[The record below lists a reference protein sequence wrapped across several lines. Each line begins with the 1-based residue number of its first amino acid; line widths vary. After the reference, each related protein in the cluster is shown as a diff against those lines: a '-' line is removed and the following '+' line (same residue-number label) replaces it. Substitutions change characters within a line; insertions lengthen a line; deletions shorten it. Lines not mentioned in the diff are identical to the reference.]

1 MRGTTVA
8 VQPET
13 QVQPETHS
21 ITVDRPAGA
30 TVSVQPVAGGEAA
43 RAGDLRW
50 GNVVLNGLT
59 ILYFLFALFPL
70 VWMLLLSLKPQ
81 NQLFT
86 TYFRFTPTLAAYREI
101 LGVDGGGSAF
111 LRFFAN
117 SLIVSLGAVAISLVI
132 GVPAAYA
139 FARWRFRGGESLL
152 FTLLSFRFAP
162 ELMVIIPLLVIY
174 RRIGLFDTH
183 LGLVWVYQLI
193 TLPLIVWILRSYF
206 QDLTPEL
213 EQSALLDGYNRPQA
227 FLKVAVPLIRPGL
240 AAAGLLAFIFAWN
253 SFVFPFALTGSNAQT
268 VTVGSLSFLGGATP
282 RYNLTA
288 AAALIALIPPLIL
301 ALSIQRFLVRGLTF
315 GAVKG

>member
-1 MRGTTVA
+1 LGREGIVA
-8 VQPET
+8 VQQEA
-13 QVQPETHS
+13 
-21 ITVDRPAGA
+21 PA
-30 TVSVQPVAGGEAA
+30 T
-43 RAGDLRW
+43 AGDRALTTSESEPIKSPDRGVRW
-50 GNVVLNGLT
+50 RNLAMSALT
-59 ILYFLFALFPL
+59 VLYFLFALFPV
-70 VWMLLLSLKPQ
+70 VWMIILSLKPQ
-81 NQLFT
+81 DKLFT
-86 TYFRFTPTLAAYREI
+86 TYFQFEPTLAAYREI
-101 LGVDGGGSAF
+101 LGGAGGQGGATF

-117 SLIVSLGAVAISLVI
+117 SLIVSLGAVLLSLVV

-139 FARWRFRGGESLL
+139 FARWNFRGGESLL

-174 RRIGLFDTH
+174 RRLGLFDTH
-183 LGLVWVYQLI
+183 LGLIWVYQLI

-227 FLKVAVPLIRPGL
+227 FLKIAVPLIRPGL

-253 SFVFPFALTGSNAQT
+253 SFIFPFALTGSNAQT

-288 AAALIALIPPLIL
+288 AAALIALIPPLLL

>member
-1 MRGTTVA
+1 LAREGTVTVA
-8 VQPET
+8 QEAQET
-13 QVQPETHS
+13 TGGRAFTTPVSEVNPS
-21 ITVDRPAGA
+21 RARGVGWRDLAISALTV
-30 TVSVQPVAGGEAA
+30 
-43 RAGDLRW
+43 
-50 GNVVLNGLT
+50 
-59 ILYFLFALFPL
+59 LYFVFALFPV
-70 VWMLLLSLKPQ
+70 VWMIILSLKPQ
-81 NQLFT
+81 DKLFT
-86 TYFRFTPTLAAYREI
+86 TYFQFEPTLAAYREI
-101 LGVDGGGSAF
+101 FSGAGGQGGATF

-117 SLIVSLGAVAISLVI
+117 SLVVSLGAVLVSLVV

-139 FARWRFRGGESLL
+139 FARWNFRGGESLL

-174 RRIGLFDTH
+174 RRLGLFDTH
-183 LGLVWVYQLI
+183 LGLIWVYQLI

-227 FLKVAVPLIRPGL
+227 FLKVAVPLVRPGL

-253 SFVFPFALTGSNAQT
+253 SFIFPFALTGSNAQT

-288 AAALIALIPPLIL
+288 AAALIALIPPLLL

>member
-1 MRGTTVA
+1 LAREGTVIVAQEAQATTGDRAFTTPVSESIQLPGRGVRWRDLAISALTV
-8 VQPET
+8 
-13 QVQPETHS
+13 
-21 ITVDRPAGA
+21 
-30 TVSVQPVAGGEAA
+30 
-43 RAGDLRW
+43 
-50 GNVVLNGLT
+50 
-59 ILYFLFALFPL
+59 LYFVFALFPV
-70 VWMLLLSLKPQ
+70 VWMIILSLKPQ
-81 NQLFT
+81 DKLFT
-86 TYFRFTPTLAAYREI
+86 TYFQFEPTFAAYQEI
-101 LGVDGGGSAF
+101 LGAAGGQGGSTF

-117 SLIVSLGAVAISLVI
+117 SLIVSLGAVLVSLVV

-139 FARWRFRGGESLL
+139 FARWNFRGGESLL

-174 RRIGLFDTH
+174 RRLGLFDTH
-183 LGLVWVYQLI
+183 LGLIWVYQLI
-193 TLPLIVWILRSYF
+193 TLPLIIWILRSYF

-253 SFVFPFALTGSNAQT
+253 SFIFPFALTGSNAQT

-288 AAALIALIPPLIL
+288 AAALIALIPPLLL

>member
-1 MRGTTVA
+1 M
-8 VQPET
+8 
-13 QVQPETHS
+13 
-21 ITVDRPAGA
+21 I
-30 TVSVQPVAGGEAA
+30 
-43 RAGDLRW
+43 
-50 GNVVLNGLT
+50 
-59 ILYFLFALFPL
+59 I
-70 VWMLLLSLKPQ
+70 LSLKPQ
-81 NQLFT
+81 EKLFT
-86 TYFRFTPTLAAYREI
+86 TYFQFEPTLAAYREI
-101 LGVDGGGSAF
+101 FSGAGGQGGSTF

-117 SLIVSLGAVAISLVI
+117 SLVVSLGAVLVSLVV

-139 FARWRFRGGESLL
+139 FARWNFRGGESLL

-174 RRIGLFDTH
+174 RRLGLFDTH
-183 LGLVWVYQLI
+183 LGLIWVYQLI

-253 SFVFPFALTGSNAQT
+253 SFIFPFALTGSNAQT

-288 AAALIALIPPLIL
+288 AAALIALIPPLLL

>member
-1 MRGTTVA
+1 VAREGIVA
-8 VQPET
+8 VQQET
-13 QVQPETHS
+13 Q
-21 ITVDRPAGA
+21 A
-30 TVSVQPVAGGEAA
+30 TVGDRAFTTPVSEPIQSRRRGVPW
-43 RAGDLRW
+43 RDLAISA
-50 GNVVLNGLT
+50 LT
-59 ILYFLFALFPL
+59 VLYFVFALFPV
-70 VWMLLLSLKPQ
+70 VWMIILSLKPQ
-81 NQLFT
+81 DKLFT
-86 TYFRFTPTLAAYREI
+86 TYFQFEPTLAAYREI
-101 LGVDGGGSAF
+101 FSGAGGQGGATF
-111 LRFFAN
+111 LRFFVN
-117 SLIVSLGAVAISLVI
+117 SLVVSLGAVLVSLVV

-139 FARWRFRGGESLL
+139 FARWNFRGGESLL

-174 RRIGLFDTH
+174 RRLGLFDTH
-183 LGLVWVYQLI
+183 LGLIWVYQLI

-227 FLKVAVPLIRPGL
+227 FLKIAVPLIRPGL
-240 AAAGLLAFIFAWN
+240 AASGLLAFIFAWN
-253 SFVFPFALTGSNAQT
+253 SFIFPFALTGSNAQT

-288 AAALIALIPPLIL
+288 AAAMIALIPPLLL

>member
-1 MRGTTVA
+1 LTREGIVA
-8 VQPET
+8 DQPEA
-13 QVQPETHS
+13 
-21 ITVDRPAGA
+21 RA
-30 TVSVQPVAGGEAA
+30 TAGG
-43 RAGDLRW
+43 RALTTPVSDPIPSRGYGVRWRDLAISA
-50 GNVVLNGLT
+50 LT
-59 ILYFLFALFPL
+59 VLYFVFALFP
-70 VWMLLLSLKPQ
+70 VAWMIILSLKPQ
-81 NQLFT
+81 DKLFT
-86 TYFRFTPTLAAYREI
+86 TYFQFEPTLAAYREI
-101 LGVDGGGSAF
+101 FSGAGGQGGATF

-117 SLIVSLGAVAISLVI
+117 SLVVSLGAVLVSLVV

-139 FARWRFRGGESLL
+139 FARWNFRGGESLL

-174 RRIGLFDTH
+174 RRLGLFDTH
-183 LGLVWVYQLI
+183 LGLIWVYQLI

-227 FLKVAVPLIRPGL
+227 FLKIAVPLIRPGL

-253 SFVFPFALTGSNAQT
+253 SFIFPFALTGSNAQT
-268 VTVGSLSFLGGATP
+268 VTVGSLSFLGGAKP

-288 AAALIALIPPLIL
+288 AAALIALIPPLLL

>member
-1 MRGTTVA
+1 LAGEGIAA
-8 VQPET
+8 VQQET
-13 QVQPETHS
+13 QAT
-21 ITVDRPAGA
+21 AGN
-30 TVSVQPVAGGEAA
+30 
-43 RAGDLRW
+43 RALTPQSEPIQQRSRGVRWRDLA
-50 GNVVLNGLT
+50 LSALT
-59 ILYFLFALFPL
+59 LLYFIFALFPV
-70 VWMLLLSLKPQ
+70 VWMIILSLKPQ
-81 NQLFT
+81 DKLFT
-86 TYFRFTPTLAAYREI
+86 TYFQFEPTLAAYIEI
-101 LGVDGGGSAF
+101 FSGTGGQAGATY
-111 LRFFAN
+111 LRFFFN
-117 SLIVSLGAVAISLVI
+117 SLIVSLGAVLVSLVV

-139 FARWRFRGGESLL
+139 FARWNFRGGESLL

-174 RRIGLFDTH
+174 RRLGLFDTH
-183 LGLVWVYQLI
+183 LGLIWVYQLI

-227 FLKVAVPLIRPGL
+227 FLKIAVPLIRPGL

-253 SFVFPFALTGSNAQT
+253 SFIFPFALTGSNAQT

-288 AAALIALIPPLIL
+288 AAALVALIPPLLL

>member
-1 MRGTTVA
+1 LAREGTA
-8 VQPET
+8 AIQQET
-13 QVQPETHS
+13 Q
-21 ITVDRPAGA
+21 A
-30 TVSVQPVAGGEAA
+30 T
-43 RAGDLRW
+43 AGDDALTTPVSEPITTRGRGIRW
-50 GNVVLNGLT
+50 RDLAISALT
-59 ILYFLFALFPL
+59 VLYFVFALFPV
-70 VWMLLLSLKPQ
+70 VWMIILSLKPQ
-81 NQLFT
+81 DKLFT
-86 TYFRFTPTLAAYREI
+86 TYFQFEPTLAAYIEI
-101 LGVDGGGSAF
+101 FSGTGGQAGATY
-111 LRFFAN
+111 LRFFMN
-117 SLIVSLGAVAISLVI
+117 SLVVSLGAVLVSLVV

-139 FARWRFRGGESLL
+139 FARWNFRGGESLL

-174 RRIGLFDTH
+174 RRLGLFDTH
-183 LGLVWVYQLI
+183 LGLIWVYQLI

-227 FLKVAVPLIRPGL
+227 FLKIAVPLIRPGL

-253 SFVFPFALTGSNAQT
+253 SFIFPFALTGSNAQT

-288 AAALIALIPPLIL
+288 AAALIALIPPLLL

>member
-1 MRGTTVA
+1 MAREGIAA
-8 VQPET
+8 VQQET
-13 QVQPETHS
+13 Q
-21 ITVDRPAGA
+21 A
-30 TVSVQPVAGGEAA
+30 T
-43 RAGDLRW
+43 AGDGALTTPVSEPIPSRGRGVRW
-50 GNVVLNGLT
+50 RDLAISALT
-59 ILYFLFALFPL
+59 VLYFVFALFPV
-70 VWMLLLSLKPQ
+70 VWMIILSLKPQ
-81 NQLFT
+81 DKLFT
-86 TYFRFTPTLAAYREI
+86 TYFQFEPTLAAYIEI
-101 LGVDGGGSAF
+101 FSGTGGQAGATYI
-111 LRFFAN
+111 RFFVN
-117 SLIVSLGAVAISLVI
+117 SLVVSLGAVLVSLVV

-139 FARWRFRGGESLL
+139 FARWNFRGGESLL

-174 RRIGLFDTH
+174 RRLGLFDTH
-183 LGLVWVYQLI
+183 LGLIWVYQLI

-227 FLKVAVPLIRPGL
+227 FLKIAVPLIRPGL

-253 SFVFPFALTGSNAQT
+253 SFIFPFALTGSNAQT
-268 VTVGSLSFLGGATP
+268 VTVGSLSFLGGAKP

-288 AAALIALIPPLIL
+288 AAALIALIPPLLL

>member
-1 MRGTTVA
+1 MAREGIAA
-8 VQPET
+8 VQQET
-13 QVQPETHS
+13 Q
-21 ITVDRPAGA
+21 A
-30 TVSVQPVAGGEAA
+30 T
-43 RAGDLRW
+43 AGDRALTTPVSELIPSRGRGVRW
-50 GNVVLNGLT
+50 RDLAISALT
-59 ILYFLFALFPL
+59 VLYFVFALFPV
-70 VWMLLLSLKPQ
+70 VWMIILSLKPQ
-81 NQLFT
+81 DKLFT
-86 TYFRFTPTLAAYREI
+86 TYFQFEPTLAAYIEI
-101 LGVDGGGSAF
+101 FSGTGGQAGATYI
-111 LRFFAN
+111 RFFIN
-117 SLIVSLGAVAISLVI
+117 SLVVSLGAVLVSLVV

-139 FARWRFRGGESLL
+139 FARWTFRGGESLL

-174 RRIGLFDTH
+174 RRLGLFDTH
-183 LGLVWVYQLI
+183 LGLIWVYQLI

-227 FLKVAVPLIRPGL
+227 FLKIAVPLIRPGL

-253 SFVFPFALTGSNAQT
+253 SFIFPFALTGSNAQT

-288 AAALIALIPPLIL
+288 AAALIALIPPLLL

>member
-1 MRGTTVA
+1 MAREGTVTVA
-8 VQPET
+8 QEAQATTGDRAFTTPVSE
-13 QVQPETHS
+13 S
-21 ITVDRPAGA
+21 IPARGRGVRWRDLAISALTV
-30 TVSVQPVAGGEAA
+30 
-43 RAGDLRW
+43 
-50 GNVVLNGLT
+50 
-59 ILYFLFALFPL
+59 LYFVFALFPV
-70 VWMLLLSLKPQ
+70 VWMIILSLKPQ
-81 NQLFT
+81 DKLFT
-86 TYFRFTPTLAAYREI
+86 TYFQFEPTLAAYREI
-101 LGVDGGGSAF
+101 FSGVGGQGGATF

-117 SLIVSLGAVAISLVI
+117 SLLVSLGAVLISLVV

-139 FARWRFRGGESLL
+139 FARWNFRGGESLL

-174 RRIGLFDTH
+174 RRLGLFDTH
-183 LGLVWVYQLI
+183 LGLIWVYQLI

-227 FLKVAVPLIRPGL
+227 FLKIAVPLIRPGL

-253 SFVFPFALTGSNAQT
+253 SFIFPFALTGSNAQT

-288 AAALIALIPPLIL
+288 AAALIALIPPLLL

>member
-1 MRGTTVA
+1 VAREGIVA
-8 VQPET
+8 VQQET
-13 QVQPETHS
+13 QATTGDRAFTTPVSESTQSGRRGVPWRDLAIS
-21 ITVDRPAGA
+21 ALTV
-30 TVSVQPVAGGEAA
+30 
-43 RAGDLRW
+43 
-50 GNVVLNGLT
+50 
-59 ILYFLFALFPL
+59 LYFVFALFPV
-70 VWMLLLSLKPQ
+70 VWMIILSLKPQ
-81 NQLFT
+81 DKLFT
-86 TYFRFTPTLAAYREI
+86 TYFQFEPTLAAYQEI
-101 LGVDGGGSAF
+101 LGAAGSQGGSTF

-117 SLIVSLGAVAISLVI
+117 SLIVSLGAVLVSLVV

-139 FARWRFRGGESLL
+139 FARWSFRGGESLL

-162 ELMVIIPLLVIY
+162 ELIVIIPLLVIY
-174 RRIGLFDTH
+174 RRLGLFDTH
-183 LGLVWVYQLI
+183 LGLIWVYQLI

-227 FLKVAVPLIRPGL
+227 FLKIAVPLIRPGL

-253 SFVFPFALTGSNAQT
+253 SFIFPFALTGSNAQT
-268 VTVGSLSFLGGATP
+268 VTVGSLSFLGGAKP

-288 AAALIALIPPLIL
+288 AAALIALIPPLLL

>member
-1 MRGTTVA
+1 LAGEEIMA
-8 VQPET
+8 VQQE
-13 QVQPETHS
+13 
-21 ITVDRPAGA
+21 AGA
-30 TVSVQPVAGGEAA
+30 T
-43 RAGDLRW
+43 AGDRAFPTSVSEPIQSPARGVRW
-50 GNVVLNGLT
+50 RDFAISGLT
-59 ILYFLFALFPL
+59 VLYFVFALFP
-70 VWMLLLSLKPQ
+70 VIWMIILSLKPQ
-81 NQLFT
+81 DKLFT
-86 TYFRFTPTLAAYREI
+86 TYFQFEPTLDAYREI
-101 LGVDGGGSAF
+101 FSGAGGQGGATF

-117 SLIVSLGAVAISLVI
+117 SLVVSLGAVLVSLVV

-139 FARWRFRGGESLL
+139 FARWNFRGGESLL

-174 RRIGLFDTH
+174 RRLGLFDTH
-183 LGLVWVYQLI
+183 LGLIWVYQLI

-253 SFVFPFALTGSNAQT
+253 SFIFPFALTGSNAQT

-288 AAALIALIPPLIL
+288 AAALIALIPPLLL

>member
-1 MRGTTVA
+1 LAREGIVA
-8 VQPET
+8 DQPET
-13 QVQPETHS
+13 
-21 ITVDRPAGA
+21 RA
-30 TVSVQPVAGGEAA
+30 T
-43 RAGDLRW
+43 AGDRALTTPVSEPIPSRGRGVRW
-50 GNVVLNGLT
+50 RDFAISALT
-59 ILYFLFALFPL
+59 VLYFVFALFP
-70 VWMLLLSLKPQ
+70 VAWMIILSLKPQ
-81 NQLFT
+81 DKLFT
-86 TYFRFTPTLAAYREI
+86 TYFQFEPTLAAYREI
-101 LGVDGGGSAF
+101 FSGAGGQGGATF

-117 SLIVSLGAVAISLVI
+117 SLVVSLGAVLVSLIV

-139 FARWRFRGGESLL
+139 FARWNFRGGESLL

-174 RRIGLFDTH
+174 RRLGLFDTH
-183 LGLVWVYQLI
+183 LGLIWVYQLI

-227 FLKVAVPLIRPGL
+227 FLKIAVPLIRPGL

-253 SFVFPFALTGSNAQT
+253 SFIFPFALTGSNAQT

-288 AAALIALIPPLIL
+288 AAALVALIPPLLL

>member
-1 MRGTTVA
+1 MVASDGGGQADTAGAGRGTAALLNALTV
-8 VQPET
+8 
-13 QVQPETHS
+13 
-21 ITVDRPAGA
+21 
-30 TVSVQPVAGGEAA
+30 
-43 RAGDLRW
+43 
-50 GNVVLNGLT
+50 
-59 ILYFLFALFPL
+59 LYFLFALFPL
-70 VWMLLLSLKPQ
+70 VWMVILSLKPQ
-81 NQLFT
+81 DQLFT
-86 TYFRFTPTLAAYREI
+86 SYFVFEPTLAAYREI
-101 LGVDGGGSAF
+101 FGGGTTGGTPF
-111 LRFFAN
+111 LRFFFN
-117 SLIVSLGAVAISLVI
+117 SLVVSLGAVAISLVV

-183 LGLVWVYQLI
+183 LGLIWVYQLI

-227 FLKVAVPLIRPGL
+227 FLKVAVPLIRPGM

-253 SFVFPFALTGSNAQT
+253 SFIFPFALTGSNAQT
-268 VTVGSLSFLGGATP
+268 VTVGSLSFLGGANP

-288 AAALIALIPPLIL
+288 AAALIALIPPLLL

>member
-1 MRGTTVA
+1 LAREGIAA
-8 VQPET
+8 VQQET
-13 QVQPETHS
+13 Q
-21 ITVDRPAGA
+21 A
-30 TVSVQPVAGGEAA
+30 T
-43 RAGDLRW
+43 AGDRALTTPVSEPIPSRGRGVRW
-50 GNVVLNGLT
+50 RDLAISALT
-59 ILYFLFALFPL
+59 VLYFVFALFPV
-70 VWMLLLSLKPQ
+70 VWMIILSLKPQ
-81 NQLFT
+81 DKLFT
-86 TYFRFTPTLAAYREI
+86 TYFQFEPTLAAYREI
-101 LGVDGGGSAF
+101 FSGAGGQGGSTF

-117 SLIVSLGAVAISLVI
+117 SLIVSLGAVLLSLVV

-139 FARWRFRGGESLL
+139 FARWSFRGGESLL

-174 RRIGLFDTH
+174 RRLGLFDTH
-183 LGLVWVYQLI
+183 LGLIWVYQLI

-227 FLKVAVPLIRPGL
+227 FLKIAVPLIRPGL

-253 SFVFPFALTGSNAQT
+253 SFIFPFALTGSNAQT

-288 AAALIALIPPLIL
+288 AAALIALIPPLLL

>member
-1 MRGTTVA
+1 LAREGTA
-8 VQPET
+8 AIQQET
-13 QVQPETHS
+13 Q
-21 ITVDRPAGA
+21 A
-30 TVSVQPVAGGEAA
+30 T
-43 RAGDLRW
+43 AGDDALTAPVSEPIPTRGRGIRW
-50 GNVVLNGLT
+50 RDLAISALT
-59 ILYFLFALFPL
+59 VLYFVFALFPV
-70 VWMLLLSLKPQ
+70 VWMIILSLKPQ
-81 NQLFT
+81 DKLFT
-86 TYFRFTPTLAAYREI
+86 TYFQFEPTLAAYIEI
-101 LGVDGGGSAF
+101 FSGTGGQAGATY
-111 LRFFAN
+111 LRFFRN
-117 SLIVSLGAVAISLVI
+117 SLVVSLGAVLVSLVV

-139 FARWRFRGGESLL
+139 FARWNFRGGESLL

-174 RRIGLFDTH
+174 RRLGLFDTH
-183 LGLVWVYQLI
+183 LGLIWVYQLI

-253 SFVFPFALTGSNAQT
+253 SFIFPFALTGSNAQT

-288 AAALIALIPPLIL
+288 AAALIALIPPLLL

>member
-1 MRGTTVA
+1 MAREGIAA
-8 VQPET
+8 VQQET
-13 QVQPETHS
+13 QATAGNRALTPLSEPIQSRGRGVRWRDLAIS
-21 ITVDRPAGA
+21 ALTV
-30 TVSVQPVAGGEAA
+30 
-43 RAGDLRW
+43 
-50 GNVVLNGLT
+50 
-59 ILYFLFALFPL
+59 LYFVFALFPV
-70 VWMLLLSLKPQ
+70 VWMIILSLKPQ
-81 NQLFT
+81 DKLFT
-86 TYFRFTPTLAAYREI
+86 TYFQFEPTLAAYIEI
-101 LGVDGGGSAF
+101 FSGTGGQAGATY
-111 LRFFAN
+111 LRFFFN
-117 SLIVSLGAVAISLVI
+117 SLIVSLGAVLVSLVV

-139 FARWRFRGGESLL
+139 FARWNFRGGESLL

-174 RRIGLFDTH
+174 RRLGLFDTH
-183 LGLVWVYQLI
+183 LGLIWVYQLI

-227 FLKVAVPLIRPGL
+227 FLKIAVPLIRPGL

-253 SFVFPFALTGSNAQT
+253 SFIFPFALTGSNAQT

-288 AAALIALIPPLIL
+288 AAALVALIPPLLL

>member
-1 MRGTTVA
+1 LARQGIAA
-8 VQPET
+8 VQQET
-13 QVQPETHS
+13 QAT
-21 ITVDRPAGA
+21 TGDRAL
-30 TVSVQPVAGGEAA
+30 TTSVSEPIQSRGRGP
-43 RAGDLRW
+43 RWRDLAISA
-50 GNVVLNGLT
+50 LT
-59 ILYFLFALFPL
+59 ILYFIFALFPV
-70 VWMLLLSLKPQ
+70 VWMIILSLKPQ
-81 NQLFT
+81 EKLFT
-86 TYFRFTPTLAAYREI
+86 TYFQFEPTLAAYMEI
-101 LGVDGGGSAF
+101 FSGTGGQAGATY
-111 LRFFAN
+111 LRFFIN
-117 SLIVSLGAVAISLVI
+117 SLVVSLGAVLVSLVV

-139 FARWRFRGGESLL
+139 FARWSFRGGESLL

-174 RRIGLFDTH
+174 RRLGLFDTH
-183 LGLVWVYQLI
+183 LGLIWVYQLI

-227 FLKVAVPLIRPGL
+227 FLKIAVPLIRPGL

-253 SFVFPFALTGSNAQT
+253 SFIFPFALTGSNAQT

-288 AAALIALIPPLIL
+288 AAALIALIPPLLL

>member
-1 MRGTTVA
+1 LAGEGIVA
-8 VQPET
+8 DQPEA
-13 QVQPETHS
+13 Q
-21 ITVDRPAGA
+21 A
-30 TVSVQPVAGGEAA
+30 T
-43 RAGDLRW
+43 AGDRALTTPVSEPIHSRGRGVRW
-50 GNVVLNGLT
+50 RDLAISALT
-59 ILYFLFALFPL
+59 VLYFVFALFPV
-70 VWMLLLSLKPQ
+70 VWMIILSLKPQ
-81 NQLFT
+81 DKLFT
-86 TYFRFTPTLAAYREI
+86 TYFQFEPTLAAYREI
-101 LGVDGGGSAF
+101 FSGAGGQGGATF

-117 SLIVSLGAVAISLVI
+117 SLVVSLGAVLVSLVV

-139 FARWRFRGGESLL
+139 FARWNFRGGESLL

-174 RRIGLFDTH
+174 RRLGLFDTH
-183 LGLVWVYQLI
+183 LGLIWVYQLI

-253 SFVFPFALTGSNAQT
+253 SFIFPFALTGSNAQT

-288 AAALIALIPPLIL
+288 AAALIALIPPLLL

>member
-1 MRGTTVA
+1 LAREGIVA
-8 VQPET
+8 DQPET
-13 QVQPETHS
+13 
-21 ITVDRPAGA
+21 RA
-30 TVSVQPVAGGEAA
+30 T
-43 RAGDLRW
+43 AGDRALTTPVSEPIPSRGRGVRW
-50 GNVVLNGLT
+50 RDFAISALT
-59 ILYFLFALFPL
+59 VLYFVFALFP
-70 VWMLLLSLKPQ
+70 VAWMIILSLKPQ
-81 NQLFT
+81 DKLFT
-86 TYFRFTPTLAAYREI
+86 TYFQFEPTLAAYREI
-101 LGVDGGGSAF
+101 FSGAGGQGGATF

-117 SLIVSLGAVAISLVI
+117 SLVVSLGAVLVSLIV

-139 FARWRFRGGESLL
+139 FARWNFRGGESLL

-174 RRIGLFDTH
+174 RRLGLFDTH
-183 LGLVWVYQLI
+183 LGLIWVYQLI

-227 FLKVAVPLIRPGL
+227 FLKIAVPLIRPGL

-253 SFVFPFALTGSNAQT
+253 SFIFPFALTGSNAQT
-268 VTVGSLSFLGGATP
+268 VTVGSLSFLGGAKP

-288 AAALIALIPPLIL
+288 AAALIALIPPLLL

>member
-1 MRGTTVA
+1 VA
-8 VQPET
+8 VGSQAET
-13 QVQPETHS
+13 MVAASEP
-21 ITVDRPAGA
+21 IRRPR
-30 TVSVQPVAGGEAA
+30 V
-43 RAGDLRW
+43 RWGDL
-50 GNVVLNGLT
+50 VLGALT
-59 ILYFLFALFPL
+59 ILYFVFALFP
-70 VWMLLLSLKPQ
+70 VIWMVILSLKPQ
-81 NQLFT
+81 EQLYT
-86 TYFRFTPTLAAYREI
+86 TYFVFQPTLAGYQEI
-101 LGVDGGGSAF
+101 LGQAGGASGSTF
-111 LRFFAN
+111 LRFFVN
-117 SLIVSLGAVAISLVI
+117 SLIISLGAVLISLVV

-139 FARWRFRGGESLL
+139 FARWQFRGGESLL

-174 RRIGLFDTH
+174 RRLGLFDTH
-183 LGLVWVYQLI
+183 IGLIWVYQLI

-240 AAAGLLAFIFAWN
+240 AAAALLAFIFAWN
-253 SFVFPFALTGSNAQT
+253 SFIFPFALTGSNAQT

>member
-1 MRGTTVA
+1 LAREGIAA
-8 VQPET
+8 VQQET
-13 QVQPETHS
+13 Q
-21 ITVDRPAGA
+21 A
-30 TVSVQPVAGGEAA
+30 T
-43 RAGDLRW
+43 AGDRALTTPVSELIPSGGRGVRW
-50 GNVVLNGLT
+50 RDLAISALT
-59 ILYFLFALFPL
+59 VLYFVFALFPV
-70 VWMLLLSLKPQ
+70 VWMIILSLKPQ
-81 NQLFT
+81 DKLFT
-86 TYFRFTPTLAAYREI
+86 TYFQFEPTLAAYIEI
-101 LGVDGGGSAF
+101 FSGTGGQAGATYI
-111 LRFFAN
+111 RFFIN
-117 SLIVSLGAVAISLVI
+117 SLVVSLGAVLVSLVV

-139 FARWRFRGGESLL
+139 FARWNFRGGESLL

-174 RRIGLFDTH
+174 RRLGLFDTH
-183 LGLVWVYQLI
+183 LGLIWVYQLI

-227 FLKVAVPLIRPGL
+227 FLKIAVPLIRPGL

-253 SFVFPFALTGSNAQT
+253 SFIFPFALTGSNAQT
-268 VTVGSLSFLGGATP
+268 VTVGSLSFLGGAKP

-288 AAALIALIPPLIL
+288 AAALIALIPPLLL